1 MRKYFGNDTFSNRIC
16 YKLQVDL
23 LLFLEGYNHITLWV
37 NIGSVRIV
45 IDL

>member
-1 MRKYFGNDTFSNRIC
+1 MRKYCGNDTFSNRIC
-16 YKLQVDL
+16 YNLQVGL
-23 LLFLEGYNHITLWV
+23 LLFQEGYTRITLCV

>member
-1 MRKYFGNDTFSNRIC
+1 MRKYCGNDTFSNRSC

-23 LLFLEGYNHITLWV
+23 LLFQEGYTHIILWV
-37 NIGSVRIV
+37 NNGSVRIV

>member
-1 MRKYFGNDTFSNRIC
+1 MRKYFGNDTFSNCIC
-16 YKLQVDL
+16 YKLQVGL
-23 LLFLEGYNHITLWV
+23 LLFQEGYTRNTLWV